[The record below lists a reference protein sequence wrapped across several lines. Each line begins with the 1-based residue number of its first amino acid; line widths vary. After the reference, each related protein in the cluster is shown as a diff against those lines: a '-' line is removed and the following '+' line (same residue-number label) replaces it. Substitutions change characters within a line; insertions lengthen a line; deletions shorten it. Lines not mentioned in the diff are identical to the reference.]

1 MDNER
6 TPRRGHPWLAWAVAV
21 RLFWPLIQVLM
32 GYATLG
38 TQKYPAALRIVIASI
53 ALAGGVSAMA
63 VACQP
68 DEANGRQQPAVREV
82 ATATPKPTPTPKP
95 PGIGVSRQVVV
106 AVTSTPDEESG
117 RQQLEVREVATA
129 TPKPTPTPKS
139 PGIGVSRQSVQ
150 STLEEFDFTFDQP
163 RLMRDGEWIVDGRT
177 SQGRGIVS
185 LVGPADEL
193 NRAYILIAGG
203 QTIDFIDAGI
213 FLAVVAP
220 GFKDEAATWME
231 NNADEAVR
239 WEGVSTTHQGVKIT
253 MDVTLEL
260 GWFEL
265 TVEPE

>member
-1 MDNER
+1 MDNEK
-6 TPRRGHPWLAWAVAV
+6 TPRRGYPWWGWLIAAL
-21 RLFWPLIQVLM
+21 LFWPALFPMLV
-32 GYATLG
+32 GYAIPGTRRYLG
-38 TQKYPAALRIVIASI
+38 APGVIIASI
-53 ALAGGVSAMA
+53 APFVVLG
-63 VACQP
+63 
-68 DEANGRQQPAVREV
+68 
-82 ATATPKPTPTPKP
+82 
-95 PGIGVSRQVVV
+95 VVV

-177 SQGRGIVS
+177 SEGRGIVS

-193 NRAYILIAGG
+193 NRAWILIEGG
-203 QTIDFIDAGI
+203 QTIDFLEAAI

-220 GFKDEAATWME
+220 GLGDEAPIWME
-231 NNADEAVR
+231 NNAEKAVR
-239 WEGVSTTHQGVKIT
+239 WGGVSTTRQGVKIT